1 LRSSKIIAMSPANLK
16 IAERLASTT
25 NRSLSGIF
33 R

>member
-1 LRSSKIIAMSPANLK
+1 MSPANLK